1 MLSAVFTSI
10 LFVQEEILTF
20 IPNVQFTFLLITLYG
35 ATMGLKWG
43 SLIVLAH
50 VLLDNLFMGS
60 FIPTVIIPMY
70 IGYEFTLLF
79 GYLTRGKNIW
89 LIAVLCSLSI
99 IIYTQAFA
107 ITNVLFYK
115 VNYGVYMVSD
125 IPFTVLLII
134 FSSITIIWLYKPLYK
149 IINNLENYNN

>member
-1 MLSAVFTSI
+1 MTL
-10 LFVQEEILTF
+10 

-50 VLLDNLFMGS
+50 VLLDNLFMAS
-60 FIPTVIIPMY
+60 FLPTVIIPMF

-79 GYLTRGKNIW
+79 GFITRGKKVW
-89 LIAVLCSLSI
+89 LITVLCSLSI
-99 IIYTQAFA
+99 IIYTQCFA
-107 ITNVLFYK
+107 LTNIIFYDIDYVL
-115 VNYGVYMVSD
+115 YMVSD
-125 IPFTVLLII
+125 IPFTLLLII

-149 IINNLENYNN
+149 IINNLETYDMS